1 MDRTRTILVT
11 AILCLGFGLFIPSVA
26 SLAAGR
32 WHGPTAIETCADWC
46 GQQFCSKC
54 PHPVQNLCRGN
65 QIPTGPCE
73 PVPKWCNV
81 LHPTYWA
88 EYECSLG
95 FGLRRN
101 KSPMPGPQCCKQY
114 GKWQCPCL
122 KS

>member
-65 QIPTGPCE
+65 QIPLARVSPYPNGAMFCIRPTGRSM
-73 PVPKWCNV
+73 NV
-81 LHPTYWA
+81 VWA
-88 EYECSLG
+88 SGSAETSRLCQ
-95 FGLRRN
+95 GLSVAN
-101 KSPMPGPQCCKQY
+101 NMVSGSV
-114 GKWQCPCL
+114 L
-122 KS
+122 A